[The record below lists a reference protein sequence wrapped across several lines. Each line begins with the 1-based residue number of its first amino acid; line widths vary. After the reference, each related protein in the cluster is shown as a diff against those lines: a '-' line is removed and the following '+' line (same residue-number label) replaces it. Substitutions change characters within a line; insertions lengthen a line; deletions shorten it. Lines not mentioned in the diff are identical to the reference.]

1 MSDDDFDLTD
11 LTDDDLVD
19 MLLERYCGD
28 DTDET
33 AVKQKADELAEKH
46 GSAEQALEAIYTTLQ
61 KEVDS
66 VLAGIEKIASK
77 HKLLILARIELD
89 NRVDGEDEPP
99 DPESLN

>member
-19 MLLERYCGD
+19 MLLERYCGGD
-28 DTDET
+28 AES